1 MSVLGSAG
9 DCTVE
14 AEHQLLD
21 HPKRLDLVI
30 EGKSSLFRNF
40 KVLNYFKTYN
50 LISYKSFRDNP
61 RRKDFLDLIIYYPL
75 YLLENPYAD
84 FDSTTITMICS
95 VTPKKYLA
103 QHSKTVREV
112 VPGHYIEDHGS
123 YETHIIN
130 IEKASL
136 EGADGVLLSAFCRD
150 PDRIVK
156 ANEIPGMNI
165 SEVLLDK
172 LIAGYKM
179 RMSLFENEEVDDM
192 GAVADVTKLVMPY
205 IEQARQEGMQA
216 GMQKGIQKGIQKG
229 RQEGMQ
235 KGMQK
240 GMSQV
245 AKGLKQSGISTEIIS
260 RNTGLTPEEID
271 KL

>member
-9 DCTVE
+9 DCSVE

-30 EGKSSLFRNF
+30 EGKSSLFRDF

-61 RRKDFLDLIIYYPL
+61 RWNDFLDLIIYYPF
-75 YLLENPYAD
+75 YLRGTPHAD

-103 QHSKTVREV
+103 QHSRTVREV

-136 EGADGVLLSAFCRD
+136 EGPDGVLLSAFCRN
-150 PDRIVK
+150 PDRVVK

-165 SEVLLDK
+165 SKVLLDK

-179 RMSLFENEEVDDM
+179 RMSLFENEEVYDM

-216 GMQKGIQKGIQKG
+216 GMQKGIQKG
-229 RQEGMQ
+229 RQE
-235 KGMQK
+235 